1 VPQAGDT
8 HLIRHEQLPPANGW
22 RELSFVWVS
31 CKWLWSFALTLLG
44 LALVTFAMTRLS
56 PIDPA
61 LQLVGDHASQSTY
74 DAARLAL
81 GLDQPLPVQ
90 FCAICNT
97 ALSGNFG
104 QSIST
109 GQPVAR
115 DIART
120 FPATIELAT
129 AAIIIG
135 ADRAGARHRGRDAP
149 GNLDRRSPASSRCS
163 AIPCR
168 SSGSAC

>member
-1 VPQAGDT
+1 M
-8 HLIRHEQLPPANGW
+8 
-22 RELSFVWVS
+22 
-31 CKWLWSFALTLLG
+31 TL
-44 LALVTFAMTRLS
+44 R
-56 PIDPA
+56 A
-61 LQLVGDHASQSTY
+61 LQ
-74 DAARLAL
+74 L

-90 FCAICNT
+90 FLRYLEA

-129 AAIIIG
+129 AAIILG
-135 ADRAGARHRGRDAP
+135 AVVGLALGIAAAMTP
-149 GNLDRRSPASSRCS
+149 GNLGRCRSPGSSRCS